1 MFLYFNPGVY
11 NLCMA
16 QRIRADRDM
25 LEAALVGLQ
34 HRREEIDGKVAE
46 LRELIAKLGAGN
58 GGNAAGRPGRRSR
71 VLSAAA
77 RARIAAAQKKRWE
90 AFRKSKTQPKAKG
103 AKKAAKKRRG
113 RGVKKAAPAATPAA
127 AATATTA

>member
-1 MFLYFNPGVY
+1 
-11 NLCMA
+11 MA

-25 LEAALVGLQ
+25 LEAALVGLE

-46 LRELIAKLGAGN
+46 LRELIAKLSPRM
-58 GGNAAGRPGRRSR
+58 GGYEAGRPGRRSR

-90 AFRKSKTQPKAKG
+90 AFRKSKTQQGKAKAAGARG
-103 AKKAAKKRRG
+103 AKKAAKPRR
-113 RGVKKAAPAATPAA
+113 RRAMKKGAATTPAA
-127 AATATTA
+127 QSAATSTTNA